1 MRCHRDAQAFASAQ
15 ALLDDSQTSRAVTR
29 PRAHRELATEWVNAS
44 DDQVSVPLPEATG
57 TGGCLDSDA
66 MQYRRDWTV
75 KLDTDGIGQAA
86 RPGGHGDSGSV
97 ALATPPGP
105 PQAS

>member
-1 MRCHRDAQAFASAQ
+1 MPVTIKFPCHCQRPLAVEA
-15 ALLDDSQTSRAVTR
+15 ALTR
-29 PRAHRELATEWVNAS
+29 TL
-44 DDQVSVPLPEATG
+44 
-57 TGGCLDSDA
+57 A
-66 MQYRRDWTV
+66 MQYGTV